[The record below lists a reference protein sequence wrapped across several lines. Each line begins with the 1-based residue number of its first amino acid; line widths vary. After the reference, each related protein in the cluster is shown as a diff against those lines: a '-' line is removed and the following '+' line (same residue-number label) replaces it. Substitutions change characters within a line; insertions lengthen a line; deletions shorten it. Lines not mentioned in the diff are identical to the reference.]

1 MKSDLTPEVNAG
13 RMICWIADELN
24 DSFFMSKPEDEQH
37 HMLSLSVSQVRM
49 MRAVWRLTMVNP
61 EGVMLRELAETLS
74 LSNSAV
80 SVMVENMVQRGV
92 LERIQSPADRRKVMI
107 RISDTGMGKIRE
119 YDDFLNKFVAE
130 FFTAVNP
137 DEANGFT
144 AVLEKF
150 VKHLQNKKTGGR
162 E

>member
-1 MKSDLTPEVNAG
+1 MMTDVSPEVKAG
-13 RMICWIADELN
+13 RMICWIADEFS

-37 HMLSLSVSQVRM
+37 NMLSLSVSQVRM

-61 EGVMLRELAETLS
+61 DGVMLRELAETLS

-80 SVMVENMVQRGV
+80 SVMVETMVQRGV
-92 LERIQSPADRRKVMI
+92 LERIQSPTDRRKVMI
-107 RISDTGMGKIRE
+107 RISDTGKAKMRE
-119 YDDFLNKFVAE
+119 YDDFLNKFVSE
-130 FFTAVNP
+130 FFSAAEPGEVRV
-137 DEANGFT
+137 FT

-150 VKHLQNKKTGGR
+150 IKHLQNKKTGER